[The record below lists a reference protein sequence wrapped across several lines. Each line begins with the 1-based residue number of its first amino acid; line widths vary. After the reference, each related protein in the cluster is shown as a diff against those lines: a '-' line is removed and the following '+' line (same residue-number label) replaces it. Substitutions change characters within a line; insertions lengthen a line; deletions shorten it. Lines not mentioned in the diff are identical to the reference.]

1 MIAPIEPELQA
12 NGIET
17 LIVSADTH
25 LRSIPLAALHD
36 GKQFLIEKYS
46 LALIPSFGLT
56 DIRRGDDLRRTN
68 LLAMGIAKKTEDQV
82 PLPAAAV
89 EISALIQN
97 LWTKQGK
104 GFLDE
109 DSTLERL
116 KSLTQQQR
124 YGIIHLATHAE
135 FQKGDRKNS
144 YIQFWGGKLRFNQ
157 LWQFTQESGWGKNPK
172 VEMLVLS
179 ACRTA
184 LGDTQAELGF
194 AGLAFQAGVKTVI
207 GSLWYVS
214 DTGSLV
220 LMSEFYSQLKV
231 APTRSEAL
239 RQAQIA
245 MLQGKVYVED
255 GQLKL
260 SDRQIPLPN
269 EIVINGIKLSH
280 PYFWSAYTLVGNW
293 N

>member
-1 MIAPIEPELQA
+1 MIAPIEPELKA

-17 LIVSADTH
+17 LIVSADSH

-36 GKQFLIEKYS
+36 GNQFLIEKYS

-56 DIRRGDDLRRTN
+56 DTRYSDLRKTS
-68 LLAMGIAKKTEDQV
+68 LLAMGIAKTTEDQD

-89 EISALIQN
+89 EISTLAQN
-97 LWTKQGK
+97 LWSEQGN

-144 YIQFWGGKLRFNQ
+144 YIQFWGGKLRLNQ

-184 LGDTQAELGF
+184 LGDTRAELGF
-194 AGLAFQAGVKTVI
+194 AGLAFQAGVKTAI

-214 DTGSLV
+214 DTGALA

-239 RQAQIA
+239 RQTQIA
-245 MLQGKVYVED
+245 MLQGKVYVEN
-255 GQLKL
+255 GQLRL
-260 SDRQIPLPN
+260 SNQRSFPLPN
-269 EIVINGIKLSH
+269 EIAVNGVKLSH

>member
-1 MIAPIEPELQA
+1 MKA

-17 LIVSADTH
+17 LIVSADSH

-56 DIRRGDDLRRTN
+56 DTRYSDLRKTS
-68 LLAMGIAKKTEDQV
+68 LLAMGIAKTTEDQV
-82 PLPAAAV
+82 PLPAAV
-89 EISALIQN
+89 EISTLAQN
-97 LWTKQGK
+97 LWSEQGN

-135 FQKGDRKNS
+135 FQKGDRQNS
-144 YIQFWGGKLRFNQ
+144 YIQFWGGKLRLNQ

-184 LGDTQAELGF
+184 LGDTRTELGF
-194 AGLAFQAGVKTVI
+194 AGLAFQAGK
-207 GSLWYVS
+207 
-214 DTGSLV
+214 
-220 LMSEFYSQLKV
+220 
-231 APTRSEAL
+231 
-239 RQAQIA
+239 
-245 MLQGKVYVED
+245 
-255 GQLKL
+255 
-260 SDRQIPLPN
+260 
-269 EIVINGIKLSH
+269 
-280 PYFWSAYTLVGNW
+280 
-293 N
+293 